1 VLPYVLILSSSI
13 VVGFALFTGRK
24 GGEMAF
30 AAALPCMPSRGL
42 TAL

>member
-1 VLPYVLILSSSI
+1 VLPHGLILSSI

>member
-1 VLPYVLILSSSI
+1 VLILSSI
-13 VVGFALFTGRK
+13 VGFALFTGRK

-30 AAALPCMPSRGL
+30 AAALPCMPSREL